1 MLSPTQGLVFL
12 TELKPGTLPGVTDIL
27 ENLLRLDDNGDTGRV
42 RPLIPGY

>member
-1 MLSPTQGLVFL
+1 MLSPTRGLVFL

-27 ENLLRLDDNGDTGRV
+27 DLLRLDDNGDTGHV